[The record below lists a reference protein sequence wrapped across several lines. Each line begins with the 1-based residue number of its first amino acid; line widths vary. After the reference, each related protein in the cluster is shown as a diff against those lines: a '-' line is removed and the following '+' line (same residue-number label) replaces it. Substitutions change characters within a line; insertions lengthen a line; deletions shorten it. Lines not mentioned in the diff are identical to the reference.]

1 MGVNSNSQIPSLSR
15 LAEAMKKDNGKAIL
29 QRAHGGRESA
39 YSQNNDYQAIAPS
52 KMDFPWLD
60 YDVKEI
66 TNDDINK
73 IIDDFATATQ
83 RAIDAGF
90 DGVEIHNGNH
100 DLLQQFFSAF
110 SNQRIDKW
118 GGSLS
123 NRMELPLAVLKA
135 IRAVIDDNKQA
146 DFILG
151 WRISHEE
158 IHGENIGYKVDEM
171 LAQAKKTVEIGIDY
185 LNVSL
190 TGLQYNYAAMP
201 QGYNESFAELFDKI
215 SGESPVFIGS
225 QIHTVADGMAALDN
239 AEGVYIAR
247 EALIDP
253 EFTAKVIDKKE
264 DEIVTTMTFER
275 LKEIGLSDGLLK
287 TYATL
292 TDWAKSIP
300 LKGLKY

>member
-1 MGVNSNSQIPSLSR
+1 M
-15 LAEAMKKDNGKAIL
+15 
-29 QRAHGGRESA
+29 
-39 YSQNNDYQAIAPS
+39 
-52 KMDFPWLD
+52 
-60 YDVKEI
+60 EI
-66 TNDDINK
+66 TIFYNN
-73 IIDDFATATQ
+73 
-83 RAIDAGF
+83 
-90 DGVEIHNGNH
+90 
-100 DLLQQFFSAF
+100 FFSAF

-151 WRISHEE
+151 WRISPEE

-171 LAQAKKTVEIGIDY
+171 LAQAKKAVEIGIDY

-215 SGESPVFIGS
+215 SGEAPVFIGS